1 MARESLKGVQNEERE
16 GHLRGA
22 VGSEKAPD
30 DSSGLTVFGGIPTLP
45 TVENLKKQT
54 GETF

>member
-1 MARESLKGVQNEERE
+1 MALESLKGGQNEERE
-16 GHLRGA
+16 GNLRGA
-22 VGSEKAPD
+22 VGSEKAP

>member
-1 MARESLKGVQNEERE
+1 MALESLKGVQNEERE
-16 GHLRGA
+16 GHWRGA

-45 TVENLKKQT
+45 TVENLKNQT